1 MKTTAVCAL
10 ALAGIFAV
18 GFCGGVG
25 AVPYKPTDCH
35 MVPGKC
41 VTKTTVCPPP
51 GSQPQKKAPSPGGQG
66 QAPTPC
72 VPKTYQSCA
81 PAKKVCD

>member
-1 MKTTAVCAL
+1 MKTTAICVL

-18 GFCGGVG
+18 VLCGGAA
-25 AVPYKPTDCH
+25 AVPYKPNKPTDCH

-41 VTKTTVCPPP
+41 VTKTTVCPPLPPHPNPNATHGP
-51 GSQPQKKAPSPGGQG
+51 GQ
-66 QAPTPC
+66 C
-72 VPKTYQSCA
+72 VPKTYQQCA

>member
-18 GFCGGVG
+18 GFCGGAG

-51 GSQPQKKAPSPGGQG
+51 SPHSNPNVTHGPGQ
-66 QAPTPC
+66 C
-72 VPKTYQSCA
+72 VPKTYQQCA
-81 PAKKVCD
+81 PAKKICD

>member
-1 MKTTAVCAL
+1 MKTTAICAL
-10 ALAGIFAV
+10 ALAGIFAF
-18 GFCGGVG
+18 GLGGGAG

-41 VTKTTVCPPP
+41 VTKTTVCPPL
-51 GSQPQKKAPSPGGQG
+51 PQHGLPA
-66 QAPTPC
+66 QATDPHPC
-72 VPKTYQSCA
+72 VPKTYQQCA